1 MQQILEFIPLVVFF
15 WAYFAEITLQFF
27 QWEVELGNIYG
38 ATTLLIAATIMQLI
52 LCKLL
57 VGKLEKRNW
66 ITALVILVF
75 GGLTLVLRNN
85 LFIQWKPTIANWCF
99 ALIFIFGPYF
109 TQGEP
114 IMKKIL
120 SKQFTLPDIAWKRLT
135 LFMIASSIFLGALNL
150 VVVYNFSEEFWVKF
164 KLYSAIISSIISTI
178 VILFIVSPYLSQQ
191 QDK

>member
-99 ALIFIFGPYF
+99 ALIFISGPYF